1 VIIEVKHTEVE
12 AKDAAIEAEAVVV
25 SATKKVTN
33 DVVPKF
39 VSESM
44 MT

>member
-1 VIIEVKHTEVE
+1 MIIEVKHTEVE
-12 AKDAAIEAEAVVV
+12 AKDAAIEAEAVAV
-25 SATKKVTN
+25 SAAKKVTN